1 MRVLEP
7 CSGSGRV
14 AGEDVWGVGVFGD
27 VYSKWGAMKDA
38 AGAGEIFGGSGPGD
52 DGQERFGI
60 AVVVGATDLEDGG
73 AEQREPPVFEIE
85 PL

>member
-1 MRVLEP
+1 
-7 CSGSGRV
+7 
-14 AGEDVWGVGVFGD
+14 
-27 VYSKWGAMKDA
+27 MKDA